1 MLLIKPLN
9 AQGYFTIVDFIYSF
23 YLQTYIFFTN
33 KTRESMEN
41 KTRPAELLPST
52 TTRGAGCAPKDPL
65 WEMFPIF
72 SNIQN
77 LRNWRY
83 LRALSIYSPADGAE
97 EQQ

>member
-1 MLLIKPLN
+1 
-9 AQGYFTIVDFIYSF
+9 
-23 YLQTYIFFTN
+23 
-33 KTRESMEN
+33 MEN

-97 EQQ
+97 EQQVQYLYKVCVIGAQRIVSVDGGERNPR